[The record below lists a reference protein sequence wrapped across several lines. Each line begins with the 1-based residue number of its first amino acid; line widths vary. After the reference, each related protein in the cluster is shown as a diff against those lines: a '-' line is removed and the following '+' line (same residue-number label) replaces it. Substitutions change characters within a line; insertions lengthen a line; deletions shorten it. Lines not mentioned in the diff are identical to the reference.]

1 MVSDLEG
8 TLGRSFAAEA
18 GSSRL
23 RVKTAG
29 VSSAGG
35 VAVGVLFS
43 STVPYM
49 VSEKS
54 AQWQNEPLTGC
65 SSTRPRPT
73 GKRVPILTT

>member
-49 VSEKS
+49 VSDNS
-54 AQWQNEPLTGC
+54 AQCQNEPLTRS

-73 GKRVPILTT
+73 GKLLRTLTT

>member
-1 MVSDLEG
+1 VFCPLRSAKLFFALVWRMVSDLEG

-29 VSSAGG
+29 ISSAGG

-49 VSEKS
+49 VSKKLRLAKEKTS
-54 AQWQNEPLTGC
+54 
-65 SSTRPRPT
+65 R
-73 GKRVPILTT
+73 

>member
-29 VSSAGG
+29 ISSAGG

-49 VSEKS
+49 VSKKLRLAKEKTS
-54 AQWQNEPLTGC
+54 
-65 SSTRPRPT
+65 R
-73 GKRVPILTT
+73 